1 MTQAT
6 LHGALKPVRVTTTRP
21 STHWP
26 MAGSP
31 ARDSCPG
38 VVLLPVW
45 TSPLGEGTADPRGGN
60 HLAGGGAQTEGHW
73 LQLPDGGW
81 VAVPSSPRPTCT
93 AAGKSLTPQQPCP
106 ALGAEL

>member
-38 VVLLPVW
+38 VVLCRYGPAPW
-45 TSPLGEGTADPRGGN
+45 ERGR
-60 HLAGGGAQTEGHW
+60 QTHEEATTWQG
-73 LQLPDGGW
+73 
-81 VAVPSSPRPTCT
+81 VAPRPRATGCSYQM
-93 AAGKSLTPQQPCP
+93 AAGWPSRALPGPP
-106 ALGAEL
+106 AQLLGSP